1 MASLVKPTSIAAT
14 ALLLILTGL
23 AMPPVSAAAAAA
35 PRRSGA
41 GDRPGTPAD
50 ARTLVR
56 AKVTAVDPSTGR
68 IEMTGAGLT
77 LSAVFPP
84 AVVADVKPDDV
95 VFVTLD
101 VIDTRVATVRGW
113 IAAVDQTK
121 GTAVVNTPGG
131 TLTLSPSAT
140 ALAGMKPGDEVLL
153 KLNVVDIGNTD
164 APIKPRALLDPRLDQ
179 P

>member
-1 MASLVKPTSIAAT
+1 M
-14 ALLLILTGL
+14 LTGL
-23 AMPPVSAAAAAA
+23 AMPPVSAAATAAA
-35 PRRSGA
+35 PQRGGA
-41 GDRPGTPAD
+41 GERPGTPAD

-56 AKVTAVDPSTGR
+56 AKVTAVDRSSGR

-84 AVVADVKPDDV
+84 AVVADAKPDDI

-101 VIDTRVATVRGW
+101 VIDTRVATVRGSV
-113 IAAVDQTK
+113 AAVDQAK
-121 GTAVVNTPGG
+121 GTAVVSTPGG

-164 APIKPRALLDPRLDQ
+164 APIKPRALLDQRLDQ